1 MNGQRPGMKKTER
14 PEIKN
19 SVVESHGQTD
29 GIEHKVINFYHKAST
44 MEEVLNNHTIKMSW
58 TTGATFCYQSPQ
70 NYHYWHMRTVD
81 MVAETEAMYGANS
94 MHSHLPKKMQLPM
107 PLNILPMSIL

>member
-1 MNGQRPGMKKTER
+1 MKKTER
-14 PEIKN
+14 QDKN

-58 TTGATFCYQSPQ
+58 TTGATLLSITLELSLLAHENSGHGSRDRGYVWSQQ
-70 NYHYWHMRTVD
+70 NALPFTKES
-81 MVAETEAMYGANS
+81 VATNASQYLTSVN
-94 MHSHLPKKMQLPM
+94 
-107 PLNILPMSIL
+107 PLT